1 MKRYANNT
9 PGDPQPARGL
19 STLVYPSEQV
29 ERLVRAEA
37 SQIPRGYLA
46 VSPEKRASQGRL

>member
-29 ERLVRAEA
+29 ERIVRAEA